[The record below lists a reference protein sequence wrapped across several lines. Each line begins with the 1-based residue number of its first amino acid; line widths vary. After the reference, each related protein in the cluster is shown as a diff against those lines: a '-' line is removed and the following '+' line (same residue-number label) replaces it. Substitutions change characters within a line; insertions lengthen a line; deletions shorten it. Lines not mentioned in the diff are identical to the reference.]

1 MITIHFVSAT
11 GDTSDIQTKPGK
23 SLMDAAVDANVKGIQ
38 ADCGGLMTCGTC
50 HVFVRE
56 PFLSQLPA
64 PDGDESGMLD
74 FTGVP
79 RQANSRLSCQIHLT
93 QAMDGITVD
102 LPSTQY

>member
-1 MITIHFVSAT
+1 MINIQFVSAT
-11 GDTSDIQTKPGK
+11 GETSSIKAKTGK
-23 SLMDAAVDANVKGIQ
+23 SLMEAAIDANVKGIQ
-38 ADCGGLMTCGTC
+38 ADCGGLLTCGTC

-56 PFLSQLPA
+56 PFLSQLPP

-79 RQANSRLSCQIHLT
+79 RAPNSRLSCQIHLT
-93 QAMDGITVD
+93 PAMDGITVD